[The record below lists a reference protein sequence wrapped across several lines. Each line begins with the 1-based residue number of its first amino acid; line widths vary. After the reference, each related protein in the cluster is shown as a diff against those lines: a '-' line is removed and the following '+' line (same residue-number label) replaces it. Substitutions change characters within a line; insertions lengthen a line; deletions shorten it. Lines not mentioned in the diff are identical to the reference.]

1 MPDLFAGAQF
11 CFKRSPLAK
20 TADAENAEPD
30 DLSMLDVDAPHQR
43 VMRSFA
49 HEPGSIAEPYF

>member
-1 MPDLFAGAQF
+1 MASLFAGTQF
-11 CFKRSPLAK
+11 CFKWSPLAK
-20 TADAENAEPD
+20 TADTENAEPD
-30 DLSMLDVDAPHQR
+30 DLSMLVDALHQR